1 MKGLGLEIR
10 CTLEDGNQYQ
20 LYEFWDKKFNYD
32 LMIRFMIERIK
43 YVNNKDIDY
52 SKNIILVIHE
62 DNSVGYY
69 KDYGED
75 YIKWNINTIK
85 AKLMNLWLRL
95 W

>member
-20 LYEFWDKKFNYD
+20 LYEFWGKKFNYD
-32 LMIRFMIERIK
+32 LMIRFMLERIK

-75 YIKWNINTIK
+75 YTKWNINTIK

>member
-32 LMIRFMIERIK
+32 LMIRFMLERIK

-75 YIKWNINTIK
+75 YTKWNINTIK

>member
-20 LYEFWDKKFNYD
+20 LYEFCDKKFNYD
-32 LMIRFMIERIK
+32 LMIRFMLERIK

-75 YIKWNINTIK
+75 YTKWNINTIK

>member
-1 MKGLGLEIR
+1 MKGLVLEIR

-32 LMIRFMIERIK
+32 LMIRFMLERIK

-75 YIKWNINTIK
+75 YTKWNINTIK
-85 AKLMNLWLRL
+85 VKLMNLWLRL

>member
-75 YIKWNINTIK
+75 YTKWNINTIK

>member
-1 MKGLGLEIR
+1 MLGLGLEIR

-32 LMIRFMIERIK
+32 LMIRFMLERIK

-75 YIKWNINTIK
+75 YTKWNINTIK

>member
-1 MKGLGLEIR
+1 MLGLGLEIR

-75 YIKWNINTIK
+75 YKKWNINTIK
-85 AKLMNLWLRL
+85 AKLMNLWLKL

>member
-32 LMIRFMIERIK
+32 LMIRFMLERIK

-75 YIKWNINTIK
+75 YTKWNINTIK
-85 AKLMNLWLRL
+85 VKLMNLWLRL